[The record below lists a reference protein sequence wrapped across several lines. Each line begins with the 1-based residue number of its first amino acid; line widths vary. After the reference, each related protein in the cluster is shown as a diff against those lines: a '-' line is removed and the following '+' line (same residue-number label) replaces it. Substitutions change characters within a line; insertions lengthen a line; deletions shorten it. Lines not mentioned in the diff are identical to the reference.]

1 MVFQVVI
8 ECSKKTMDTFYQL
21 VRETFSSQ
29 LPNSNLF
36 TFTADD
42 NSFISSKF
50 SDLITSTDLV
60 KRKSIKFFSVKDP
73 EVSAFIWWYDLTS
86 VVAKVKTE
94 QKKFKKG
101 NWYVYHKNI

>member
-21 VRETFSSQ
+21 VRETSSQ

-73 EVSAFIWWYDLTS
+73 EVSAFIW
-86 VVAKVKTE
+86 
-94 QKKFKKG
+94 
-101 NWYVYHKNI
+101 